1 MGVNTGSTQDAISPG
16 QMTEPP
22 HGSAMLVIAD
32 HAVCRAMMSIVEG
45 LELNA
50 VVVQAD
56 KVQLDDLRRHE
67 LVIADA
73 ETARTVRGMLR
84 GHKPAG
90 DDIKP
95 ALIALG
101 PRDLL
106 ESEAKDGE
114 FDGVL
119 VVPSSPAD
127 LASRLSVVLY
137 AHRALAQRYQS
148 AMEELSLNRNIFRS
162 VSNGISVSN
171 AQLPDM
177 PLMYVNPSFELMSGY
192 SLEEVEGKNC
202 RFLQEDDRDQP
213 GLTLIREAI
222 KQKRQTTAVIR
233 NYRRDG
239 TCFWNEL
246 TLSPIFNRDGVMT
259 HFVGIQMDVTERVN
273 MESALR
279 ESEKLAA
286 VGRLASTISHEINNP
301 LEAMMNL
308 LYLAQ
313 QLIPVNEETREGLT
327 FLQQA
332 DEELQRVKLITAQSL
347 RFYKQSSGPEAL
359 LCSALVESVM
369 DLYKSRLANYGIEP
383 RLRQRSTQHIVGLAS
398 ELRQV
403 LNNLVSNAVDA
414 TKGGGGVLHLRTRE
428 ATWWSR
434 EKRGVMITVADNGT
448 GIPEEIRQKLFT
460 AFFTTKGANG
470 TGLGLWITR
479 GIVNRHH
486 GHLQIRS
493 SAEPG
498 RSYTVFTLFLPYQG
512 ASGTAPSAGVS
523 EAEMAER
530 LGYSPQPVAVS

>member
-1 MGVNTGSTQDAISPG
+1 MSANSGSTQDAILPG
-16 QMTEPP
+16 QMFAPP
-22 HGSAMLVIAD
+22 HGSVMLLIAD
-32 HAVCRAMMSIVEG
+32 QAVCRAMVNIVGG
-45 LELNA
+45 LDLQA
-50 VVVQAD
+50 VVVQANE
-56 KVQLDDLRRHE
+56 VRPEDLRRHE

-73 ETARTVRGMLR
+73 ETARAMRGLLR
-84 GHKPAG
+84 SHDQSG

-106 ESEAKDGE
+106 DAEAKNGE

-137 AHRALAQRYQS
+137 SHRALAQRYQS

-171 AQLPDM
+171 AQLTDM
-177 PLMYVNPSFELMSGY
+177 PLMYVNPSFELMTGY

-202 RFLQEDDRDQP
+202 RFLQDEDRDQP

-222 KQKRQTTAVIR
+222 KQRRQTTAVIR

-239 TCFWNEL
+239 TLFWNEL

-301 LEAMMNL
+301 LEAVMNL
-308 LYLAQ
+308 VYLTQ
-313 QLIPVNEETREGLT
+313 QLIPVNDETREGLT
-327 FLQQA
+327 YLQQA

-347 RFYKQSSGPEAL
+347 RFYKQSTGPEAL

-369 DLYKSRLANYGIEP
+369 DLYKSRLTNYGIEP

-414 TKGGGGVLHLRTRE
+414 AKGSGGVLYLRTRE
-428 ATWWSR
+428 ATLWSND
-434 EKRGVMITVADNGT
+434 KRGVMITVADTGT
-448 GIPEEIRQKLFT
+448 GMSEETQQKLFT
-460 AFFTTKGANG
+460 AFFTTKGVNG
-470 TGLGLWITR
+470 TGLGLWITN

-486 GHLQIRS
+486 GRLKIRS
-493 SAEPG
+493 STVPG
-498 RSYTVFTLFLPYQG
+498 HSYTVFALFLPYQG

-523 EAEMAER
+523 EAETTERMGSRPRLAE
-530 LGYSPQPVAVS
+530 VS